1 MHIEHEN
8 TLLGVTTREERPPS
22 RGERGVRIRKVRHYG
37 PPALGASDL
46 PSVRG
51 ASFPAAV
58 LTSYG
63 DVPMTP

>member
-1 MHIEHEN
+1 MFELDPDSE
-8 TLLGVTTREERPPS
+8 VTQVDFWTSYRDVFAQFS
-22 RGERGVRIRKVRHYG
+22 
-37 PPALGASDL
+37 PALGASDL

-51 ASFPAAV
+51 ASFPAPV